1 MSNITLQTRLYSNFA
16 IIAVVYLTSALMSW
30 MYGVDITIGNYL
42 WLPMGAKVLAF
53 LLFGVWALPGV
64 LIGSLMSGMFL
75 YDFWSGNTFYG
86 PLGTLVG
93 VFAPMAAIM
102 IMKHFH
108 LSSFFD
114 DAKINFRHVLF
125 LIILSSVI
133 NTLAKLFL
141 YIDKVENIDGKSVDA
156 LNFIQSYLTGDILGG
171 IVFVFIVLKILLPV
185 VIKLG
190 LNKAP

>member
-1 MSNITLQTRLYSNFA
+1 MLNITLQTRLYSNFV
-16 IIAVVYLTSALMSW
+16 IITVVYLTSALSSW
-30 MYGVDITIGNYL
+30 IYGVDITIGSLL

-53 LLFGVWALPGV
+53 LLFGIWALPGV

-93 VFAPMAAIM
+93 VFAPLLAIM

-133 NTLAKLFL
+133 NTLVKLFV
-141 YIDKVENIDGKSVDA
+141 YIDEVKNIDGKSVDA
-156 LNFIQSYLTGDILGG
+156 LQFIQTYLPGDILGG

-185 VIKLG
+185 VIKFG

>member
-1 MSNITLQTRLYSNFA
+1 MLNITLQTRLYSNFV
-16 IIAVVYLTSALMSW
+16 IITVVYLTSALSSW
-30 MYGVDITIGNYL
+30 IYGVDITIGNYL

-53 LLFGVWALPGV
+53 LLFGIWALPGV

-93 VFAPMAAIM
+93 VFAPLLAIM

-133 NTLAKLFL
+133 NTLVKLFV
-141 YIDKVENIDGKSVDA
+141 YIDEVKNIDGKSVDA
-156 LNFIQSYLTGDILGG
+156 LQFIQTYLPGDILGG

-185 VIKLG
+185 VIKFG

>member
-1 MSNITLQTRLYSNFA
+1 MSNITLQARLYSNFA

-53 LLFGVWALPGV
+53 LLFGIWALPGV

-75 YDFWSGNTFYG
+75 YDFWIGNTFYG

-93 VFAPMAAIM
+93 VFAPLLAIM
-102 IMKHFH
+102 VMRHFH
-108 LSSFFD
+108 LSNFFD
-114 DAKINFRHVLF
+114 AGKINFRHVLF
-125 LIILSSVI
+125 LIILSSLI

-141 YIDKVENIDGKSVDA
+141 YIDKVKGIDGKSVDA
-156 LNFIQSYLTGDILGG
+156 LNFIQSYLTGDVLGG
-171 IVFVFIVLKILLPV
+171 IVFVFIVLKVLLPV
-185 VIKLG
+185 VIKFG

>member
-53 LLFGVWALPGV
+53 LLFGIWALPGV

-93 VFAPMAAIM
+93 VFAPLLAIM

-133 NTLAKLFL
+133 NTLVKLFV
-141 YIDKVENIDGKSVDA
+141 YIDEVKNIDGKSVDA
-156 LNFIQSYLTGDILGG
+156 LQFIQTYLPGDILGG

-185 VIKLG
+185 VIKFG

>member
-1 MSNITLQTRLYSNFA
+1 MLNITLQTRLYSNFV
-16 IIAVVYLTSALMSW
+16 IITVVYLTSALSSW
-30 MYGVDITIGNYL
+30 IYGVDITIGSLL

-53 LLFGVWALPGV
+53 LLFGIWALPGV

-93 VFAPMAAIM
+93 VFAPLLAIM

-133 NTLAKLFL
+133 NTLVKLFV
-141 YIDKVENIDGKSVDA
+141 YIDEVKNIDGKSVDA
-156 LNFIQSYLTGDILGG
+156 LQFIQTYLPGDILGG
-171 IVFVFIVLKILLPV
+171 IVFVFIVLKVLLPV

>member
-93 VFAPMAAIM
+93 VFAPLLAIM

-133 NTLAKLFL
+133 NTLVKLFV
-141 YIDKVENIDGKSVDA
+141 YIDEVKNIDGKSVDA
-156 LNFIQSYLTGDILGG
+156 LQFIQTYLPGDILGG

-185 VIKLG
+185 VIKFG